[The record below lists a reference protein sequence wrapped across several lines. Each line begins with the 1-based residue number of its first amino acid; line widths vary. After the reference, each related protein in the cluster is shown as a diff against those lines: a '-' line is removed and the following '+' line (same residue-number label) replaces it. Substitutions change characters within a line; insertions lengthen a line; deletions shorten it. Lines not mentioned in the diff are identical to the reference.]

1 MLDNLSKQEQ
11 RDLKNAR
18 ILYYDFFNGLL
29 VFEMLEERVGIA
41 KEQLEILLNAPLNQE
56 AEGSM
61 LLLKQE
67 LENNGIAN
75 IKEEFSRLFA
85 LPFGEKQ
92 VGMHLSH
99 YYEHCIGAESLL
111 KMRSLLKQSDVRVNS
126 ENFKETEE
134 HLGFLCGLMRYLLE
148 VDNVKLAEEVFLFS
162 QKAFFG
168 LVEEIKARKD
178 AKFYL
183 AVALI
188 LESFVKFEIE
198 FIYDLQT

>member
-1 MLDNLSKQEQ
+1 MLDKLSVQERQNLQQ
-11 RDLKNAR
+11 AQ

-29 VFEMLEERVGIA
+29 VFEILDERAKIA
-41 KEQLEILLNAPLNQE
+41 QKQLEILLNAPLNEE

-67 LENNGIAN
+67 LQDNGIQN
-75 IKEEFSRLFA
+75 IKEEFSTLFA

-99 YYEHCIGAESLL
+99 YYENCIGAESLL
-111 KMRSLLKQSDVRVNS
+111 KIRSLLKRSDVRVNS
-126 ENFKETEE
+126 EVFKETEE
-134 HLGFLCGLMRYLLE
+134 HLGFLCGLMRHLLE
-148 VDNVKLAEEVFLFS
+148 VDNMDLAKEVFEFS
-162 QKAFFG
+162 HKAFLG
-168 LVEEIKARKD
+168 LIEEIKARKD

-188 LESFVKFEIE
+188 LESFMKFEAE
-198 FIYDLQT
+198 IYQ

>member
-1 MLDNLSKQEQ
+1 MLDKLSVQERQNLQQ
-11 RDLKNAR
+11 AR

-29 VFEMLEERVGIA
+29 VFEILDERAKIA
-41 KEQLEILLNAPLNQE
+41 QKQLEILLNAPLNEE

-67 LENNGIAN
+67 LQDNGIQN
-75 IKEEFSRLFA
+75 IKEEFSTLFA

-99 YYEHCIGAESLL
+99 YYENCIGAESLL
-111 KMRSLLKQSDVRVNS
+111 KIRSLLKQSDVRVNS
-126 ENFKETEE
+126 EVFKETEE
-134 HLGFLCGLMRYLLE
+134 HLGFLCGLMRHLLE
-148 VDNVKLAEEVFLFS
+148 VDNMDLAKEVFEFS
-162 QKAFFG
+162 HKAF
-168 LVEEIKARKD
+168 LSLIEEIKARKD

-188 LESFVKFEIE
+188 LESFMKFEAE
-198 FIYDLQT
+198 IYQ